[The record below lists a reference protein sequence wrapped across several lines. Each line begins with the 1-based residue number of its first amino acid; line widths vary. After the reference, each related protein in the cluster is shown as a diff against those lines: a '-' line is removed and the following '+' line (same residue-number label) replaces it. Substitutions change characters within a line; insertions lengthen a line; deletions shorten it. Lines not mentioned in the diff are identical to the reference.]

1 MGEGVDAMSSEAKA
15 KKSRKTKATKEVPPI
30 PNFSEALLGKAQI
43 CFALG
48 VSLRTFQ
55 TMLSSGE
62 FPKSD
67 THIGK
72 FPRWRVVTFNAW
84 VRKQC
89 GVTEE

>member
-1 MGEGVDAMSSEAKA
+1 MGAE
-15 KKSRKTKATKEVPPI
+15 TKATKKARKTKPTKEAPPLPAI
-30 PNFSEALLGKAQI
+30 SEAMLGKAQI

-48 VSLRTFQ
+48 VSLRTLQ
-55 TMLSSGE
+55 SMISTGE
-62 FPKSD
+62 FPKHD

-89 GVTEE
+89 GIAEEA